1 MSKQEWYGDRWGP
14 EREKLRVPRPLP
26 QSEHTTAPVV
36 EKPQPQPEPLPPA
49 PPEPETEPET
59 EPVE

>member
-14 EREKLRVPRPLP
+14 ERRKPWPRP

-36 EKPQPQPEPLPPA
+36 EKPQPKPEPT
-49 PPEPETEPET
+49 PPEPQPETEPET